1 MGESTVSTET
11 ETPVEAEPIKNGI
24 DVSEESSDTV
34 SNGEVTEEAAVVREM
49 SEEAPEAV
57 SCEASPVNW
66 VEESSE
72 VPTEAS
78 AVSEV
83 PVDVSTNVTHNGNNG
98 SAAWEEAAAVK
109 NGDHDRIKIAQE
121 TDEPAVPAAP
131 AVIATTKRPL
141 EDAAEVEAV
150 TPDMKRAREE
160 VEEPVEDRAADSSN
174 TVSPSMAAPE
184 VAAAVVTNP
193 QPIHT
198 GGD

>member
-1 MGESTVSTET
+1 M
-11 ETPVEAEPIKNGI
+11 
-24 DVSEESSDTV
+24 
-34 SNGEVTEEAAVVREM
+34 GEVTEEAAVVREV
-49 SEEAPEAV
+49 SEQVPEAV
-57 SCEASPVNW
+57 SCEAPVNGI
-66 VEESSE
+66 EESSE

-78 AVSEV
+78 SVSEV

-98 SAAWEEAAAVK
+98 SADWEEAAAVK

-121 TDEPAVPAAP
+121 TDEPAAAAAAP

-160 VEEPVEDRAADSSN
+160 VEEEPAENRADSSD
-174 TVSPSMAAPE
+174 TVSPSIATPE

-198 GGD
+198 GGTESSSD